1 MSEIDALEAA
11 KEVLESEEIQ
21 DETIVEAD
29 EESIGGKE
37 SKDMQGKKVAV
48 MDPKAKDADAKKNK
62 KTTDMKKSDASA
74 EEEEEYKMKEM
85 MAKEMQMKKEMDMK
99 KEMSMKMKE
108 HMDALFGGED
118 LSEDFRNKASVIFES
133 AISERVEAQTAEL
146 QEQYDARL
154 AEELE
159 TVTNEL
165 TTKLDDYLNYVV
177 KEWAEENEI
186 AIEHGLKNEISESFI
201 SGLRELFESH
211 NISIPEEKFD
221 ALETANS
228 RVEELEGKLQEQLEK
243 NIELVKISENLERE
257 QAFVSACE
265 GLTDTEVEK
274 FKSLSEG
281 IEFDDN
287 AQYVDKLNI
296 LKESYFGENTIVS
309 EEKIEE
315 SSDGSAPLVES
326 GSVMDNLVQSMS
338 RLSNRPS
345 QSV

>member
-11 KEVLESEEIQ
+11 KQVLESEEIQ
-21 DETIVEAD
+21 DETIVEAE

-37 SKDMQGKKVAV
+37 SKDMQGKKVEV

-85 MAKEMQMKKEMDMK
+85 
-99 KEMSMKMKE
+99 SMKMKE

-133 AISERVEAQTAEL
+133 AINERVEAAISEL
-146 QEQYDARL
+146 QEQYDSRL

-165 TTKLDDYLNYVV
+165 TAKLDDYLNYVV

-201 SGLRELFESH
+201 AGLRELFENH
-211 NISIPEEKFD
+211 NISIPEESFD
-221 ALETANS
+221 ALETANG

-257 QAFVSACE
+257 QAFVSACD

>member
-11 KEVLESEEIQ
+11 KQVLESEEIH
-21 DETIVEAD
+21 DEEIVEASD

-37 SKDMQGKKVAV
+37 SKDMQGKKVTV
-48 MDPKAKDADAKKNK
+48 IDPKAKDADAKKNK
-62 KTTDMKKSDASA
+62 KTTDMKKSDAKA
-74 EEEEEYKMKEM
+74 EEEEEYKM
-85 MAKEMQMKKEMDMK
+85 

-133 AISERVEAQTAEL
+133 AISERVEAKTAEL

-165 TTKLDDYLNYVV
+165 TAKLDDYLNYVV

-201 SGLRELFESH
+201 TGLRELFENH
-211 NISIPEEKFD
+211 NISIPEESFD
-221 ALETANS
+221 ALATANG

-257 QAFVSACE
+257 QAFVSACD

-309 EEKIEE
+309 EETVEE
-315 SSDGSAPLVES
+315 GSLEGSTPLVES
-326 GSVMDNLVQSMS
+326 GSAMDELIQSMS
-338 RLSNRPS
+338 RFSGPPK